1 MNKKKIILFH
11 CLFWFFDFFKDTIY
25 GFQYY
30 YFYDAQYTL
39 ASLYKTTAIDFVRTL
54 LTAALFYANALVL
67 VPRFFGKGRYGVYA
81 VSVLALLVAFTP
93 AHYLLEVILLKY
105 FNWATYGRE
114 ITMIWIFQSVLRASV
129 MYLMLGIA
137 YGYVVS
143 YFKTQE
149 EKKELEKAKLA
160 TELAFLK
167 SQINP
172 HFLFNTIN
180 DIYALTYQKSDLAP
194 DALLKLSGLLRYM
207 LRESEQ
213 EQVLLT
219 KEADYLQDVVELQK
233 IGLKG
238 NAYIAYSCEGIS
250 AHQHIAPL
258 LLISFVENAF
268 KHGVCTDPAHP
279 IIISLVVEEETL
291 LFSVFNRKNRDQKD
305 RTGGI
310 GLTNVRRRLELLY
323 PDRHK
328 LEIVEDDYTYTVD
341 LTLQLNNTTFA
352 VEARSSKGEAIPA
365 EIY

>member
-54 LTAALFYANALVL
+54 LTAALFYVNALVL
-67 VPRFFGKGRYGVYA
+67 VPCFFGKGRYGLYA
-81 VSVLALLVAFTP
+81 LSVLLLLVAFTP
-93 AHYLLEVILLKY
+93 VHYLLEIILLKY
-105 FNWATYGRE
+105 FSWATYGRE
-114 ITMIWIFQSVLRASV
+114 ITMVWIFQSVLNASL

-137 YGYVVS
+137 YGYVVD
-143 YFKTQE
+143 YFKAQD
-149 EKKELEKAKLA
+149 EKKELEKAKLT

-194 DALLKLSGLLRYM
+194 NALLKLSGLLRYM

-213 EQVLLT
+213 ERVPLS

-238 NAYIAYSCEGIS
+238 NAYIRYSCAGNM
-250 AHQHIAPL
+250 AKNHIAPL

-268 KHGVCTDPAHP
+268 KHGICTDPAHP
-279 IIISLVVEEETL
+279 IDIRLQVEGGTL
-291 LFSVFNRKNRDQKD
+291 LFRVYNRKNRDQKD

-310 GLTNVRRRLELLY
+310 GLANVRRRLELLY
-323 PDRHK
+323 PDRYD
-328 LEIVEDDYTYTVD
+328 LGISEDEHTYTVN
-341 LTLQLNNTTFA
+341 LTLQLHNILAAKAKTMKA
-352 VEARSSKGEAIPA
+352 KAIPA
-365 EIY
+365 EAL

>member
-1 MNKKKIILFH
+1 MNKKHIVLFH
-11 CLFWFFDFFKDTIY
+11 CLFWFFDFFKDAVY

-39 ASLYKTTAIDFVRTL
+39 ASLYKTTAVDLVRTL
-54 LTAALFYANALVL
+54 LMAALFYANALVL
-67 VPRFFGKGRYGVYA
+67 VPRFFGKARYGLYA
-81 VSVLALLVAFTP
+81 LSVLALLGAFTP
-93 AHYLLEVILLKY
+93 VHYLMEVILLKY

-114 ITMIWIFQSVLRASV
+114 ITMVWIFQSVLRGSV

-137 YGYVVS
+137 YGYVMD

-180 DIYALTYQKSDLAP
+180 DIYSLTYQKSDLAP
-194 DALLKLSGLLRYM
+194 GALLKLSGLLRYM

-213 EQVLLT
+213 ELVLLS
-219 KEADYLQDVVELQK
+219 KEADYLQDVVELQQ

-238 NAYIAYSCEGIS
+238 NACIEFSCEGSI
-250 AHQHIAPL
+250 ANKQIAPL

-268 KHGVCTDPAHP
+268 KHGVITDPDYPVSIH
-279 IIISLVVEEETL
+279 LVVEDDSL
-291 LFSVFNRKNRDQKD
+291 LFTVFNRKNRNQKD

-323 PDRHK
+323 PDRHS
-328 LEIVEDDYTYTVD
+328 LEITEEEQTYNVE
-341 LTLQLNNTTFA
+341 LSLQLDAAIPDAKNKSTRA
-352 VEARSSKGEAIPA
+352 AAIPA
-365 EIY
+365 EVY

>member
-1 MNKKKIILFH
+1 MNKKHIILFH
-11 CLFWFFDFFKDTIY
+11 CLFWFFDFFKDTVY

-39 ASLYKTTAIDFVRTL
+39 ASLYKTTAVDFVRTL
-54 LTAALFYANALVL
+54 LMAALFYANALVL
-67 VPRFFGKGRYGVYA
+67 VPRFFGKARYGLYA
-81 VSVLALLVAFTP
+81 LSVLALLVAFTP
-93 AHYLLEVILLKY
+93 VHYLFEVILLKY

-114 ITMIWIFQSVLRASV
+114 ITMVWIFQSVLRGSV

-137 YGYVVS
+137 YGYVME

-180 DIYALTYQKSDLAP
+180 DIYSLTYQKSDLAP

-213 EQVLLT
+213 ELVPLS
-219 KEADYLQDVVELQK
+219 KEADYLQDVVELQQ

-238 NAYIAYSCEGIS
+238 NACIEYNCEGS
-250 AHQHIAPL
+250 IADKQIVPL

-268 KHGVCTDPAHP
+268 KHGILTDPDYP
-279 IIISLVVEEETL
+279 IRIHLVVEDDRL
-291 LFSVFNRKNRDQKD
+291 LFTVFNRKNSDQKD

-323 PDRHK
+323 PDRYS
-328 LEIVEDDYTYTVD
+328 LEIAEDAQTYTVE
-341 LTLQLNNTTFA
+341 LSLQLDTPIPD
-352 VEARSSKGEAIPA
+352 SKTKLSKAKALPA
-365 EIY
+365 EAY